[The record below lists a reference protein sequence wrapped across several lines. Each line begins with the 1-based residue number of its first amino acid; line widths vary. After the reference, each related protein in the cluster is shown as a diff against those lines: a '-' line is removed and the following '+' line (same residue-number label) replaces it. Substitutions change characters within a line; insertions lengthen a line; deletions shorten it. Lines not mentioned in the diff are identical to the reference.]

1 MRSFKGH
8 SRRDTQNTETK
19 IQRKEGVTMDK
30 QERDKWQADS
40 EHSFE
45 RAKKRAGLSKKK
57 AAKLMELAKE
67 RGKGFEECRWSK
79 DRAYLVGRTNNIAVA
94 LAYNGFCFIFDRET
108 CRCITMYPLPKSFGK
123 KKTFYNTRS
132 KRTECEYELQYA

>member
-1 MRSFKGH
+1 MSQPKRLINGLISWKIRFEVIQGETRK
-8 SRRDTQNTETK
+8 TK
-19 IQRKEGVTMDK
+19 IKRKEGVTMDK

-67 RGKGFEECRWSK
+67 RGKGYEECR
-79 DRAYLVGRTNNIAVA
+79 
-94 LAYNGFCFIFDRET
+94 
-108 CRCITMYPLPKSFGK
+108 
-123 KKTFYNTRS
+123 
-132 KRTECEYELQYA
+132 